1 MNLPMKIKRLT
12 RRVKCHV
19 PGCKNRDALKITR
32 RNDVNGNPL
41 FMCEDCL
48 ADATKLLEELKAEET
63 KATKVQKT
71 VEAEIEKRTRAR
83 ATKSAAEAEA
93 KSTEQ

>member
-12 RRVKCHV
+12 RRIKCHV

-32 RNDVNGNPL
+32 RSDVNGNPL

-48 ADATKLLEELKAEET
+48 ADATKLLAELKAEEAKT
-63 KATKVQKT
+63 AKGQKT
-71 VEAEIEKRTRAR
+71 IEAEIEKRTRAR
-83 ATKSAAEAEA
+83 VTKSAAEAEA
-93 KSTEQ
+93 KGAEE